1 MKAIVDCNSF
11 YCSCE
16 RLFRPDLWNKP
27 VVVLSNNDGCIV
39 SRTDEAKKIGIGMA
53 APYYQNKELIEK
65 NEVAAFSS
73 NYHLYGDLSMRVMD
87 TLRALAGAHNT
98 EVYSVDEAFLDLD
111 MIPGDELYDAAKR
124 MKEITEQWTGIK
136 VSIGVA
142 PTKVLS
148 KVANKLSKKDK
159 KGTGGIIILDSVEK
173 IKDALESTP
182 VDDLWGIGYRYANKL
197 KNFGIEN
204 GWQLRNMPE
213 EWCRKNLGGVVGV
226 RMIREL
232 KGIPCILMK
241 DPLEVKKMIAT
252 TRMFGTPVHKLSDL
266 KEAVATY
273 ASRAAEKVRRQ
284 RSAATFL
291 DVFVVANG
299 FIDRKYEYNPQS
311 RHSHITLPQ
320 ATSNTG
326 ELIGYAALLAEN
338 LFRPNEK
345 YIKAGV
351 LLGGLVPDNS
361 IQSNL
366 FMTQEK
372 NRLPLLM
379 SAIDNINFSM
389 RDDVVKYVATGLKRN
404 WKMRQ
409 QLRSKRYTTR
419 WDELFEI
426 R

>member
-1 MKAIVDCNSF
+1 
-11 YCSCE
+11 
-16 RLFRPDLWNKP
+16 
-27 VVVLSNNDGCIV
+27 
-39 SRTDEAKKIGIGMA
+39 MA

-65 NEVAAFSS
+65 NDVAAFSS

-173 IKDALESTP
+173 IKDALESIP
-182 VDDLWGIGYRYANKL
+182 VDDLWGIGHRYANKL

-284 RSAATFL
+284 RSAATSL

-372 NRLPLLM
+372 NRLPQLM

>member
-1 MKAIVDCNSF
+1 
-11 YCSCE
+11 
-16 RLFRPDLWNKP
+16 
-27 VVVLSNNDGCIV
+27 
-39 SRTDEAKKIGIGMA
+39 MA

-65 NEVAAFSS
+65 NDVAAFSS

-87 TLRALAGAHNT
+87 TLRALAGVHNT

-111 MIPGDELYDAAKR
+111 MIPGNELYDAAKR

-182 VDDLWGIGYRYANKL
+182 VDDLWGIGHRYANKL

-284 RSAATFL
+284 RSAATSL

-372 NRLPLLM
+372 NRLPQLM

>member
-1 MKAIVDCNSF
+1 
-11 YCSCE
+11 
-16 RLFRPDLWNKP
+16 
-27 VVVLSNNDGCIV
+27 
-39 SRTDEAKKIGIGMA
+39 MA

-111 MIPGDELYDAAKR
+111 MIPGNELYDAAKR

-182 VDDLWGIGYRYANKL
+182 VDDLWGIGHRYANKL

-284 RSAATFL
+284 RSAATSL

-372 NRLPLLM
+372 NRLPQLM

>member
-1 MKAIVDCNSF
+1 
-11 YCSCE
+11 
-16 RLFRPDLWNKP
+16 
-27 VVVLSNNDGCIV
+27 
-39 SRTDEAKKIGIGMA
+39 MA

-65 NEVAAFSS
+65 NDVAAFSS

-111 MIPGDELYDAAKR
+111 MIPGNELYDAAKR

-173 IKDALESTP
+173 IKDALESIP
-182 VDDLWGIGYRYANKL
+182 VDDLWGIGHRYANKL

-284 RSAATFL
+284 RSAATSL

-372 NRLPLLM
+372 NRLPQLM

>member
-1 MKAIVDCNSF
+1 
-11 YCSCE
+11 
-16 RLFRPDLWNKP
+16 
-27 VVVLSNNDGCIV
+27 
-39 SRTDEAKKIGIGMA
+39 MA